1 MSETREL
8 IMEMLMDMHPEVDFD
23 KEDKLV
29 ANKILDSYDLVSLV
43 SELSG
48 EFGIEIKP
56 KDFVEEN
63 FNSLDALTKMVDRLV
78 EE

>member
-1 MSETREL
+1 MSETREIIL
-8 IMEMLMDMHPEVDFD
+8 EMLQDMHPEVDFD
-23 KEDKLV
+23 TEDKLV

-48 EFGIEIKP
+48 EFDIEIKP

-63 FNSLDALTKMVDRLV
+63 FNSLDALTAMVDRLV